1 MFFSLGIF
9 NVILIRRMLLLR
21 IRDLGGKKDGVTY
34 HIPKAWWYLLVN
46 YIHPVILRDRG
57 AFLVFPLGSLT
68 RCCGVAGMLELL
80 CPPALSSSK
89 MLAQAMPMIGAA
101 QSLLLNSQD
110 ILYATFSRSEPVRGP
125 PRSRGQ
131 EIHLSCKIMWLLHL
145 YSSEKFRGE
154 IL

>member
-46 YIHPVILRDRG
+46 YIHPVIQRDRG

-89 MLAQAMPMIGAA
+89 MLAQATPMIEAVFQENTAA
-101 QSLLLNSQD
+101 QLLRACFWTHRTSFMPLSLGQSQSGARPEAED
-110 ILYATFSRSEPVRGP
+110 RKYTWAV
-125 PRSRGQ
+125 
-131 EIHLSCKIMWLLHL
+131 K
-145 YSSEKFRGE
+145 
-154 IL
+154 